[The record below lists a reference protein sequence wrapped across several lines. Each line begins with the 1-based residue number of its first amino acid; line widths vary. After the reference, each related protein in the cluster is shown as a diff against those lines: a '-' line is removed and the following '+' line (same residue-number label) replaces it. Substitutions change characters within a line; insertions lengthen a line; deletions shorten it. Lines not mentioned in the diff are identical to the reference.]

1 MLHLWYH
8 TSAMILAWI
17 LEECLRCDTALV
29 TLCCCYYYISYSRLL
44 EAGHLNV
51 CNSLVLVCLSCSML
65 CAAQWQ
71 KSPGVFMRK
80 KDKKFT
86 IEDGI
91 LIEIFITFTIFLLV
105 RDNWEEVCNMSKPLV
120 HTSIPGKIM
129 KSALHYYNL
138 W

>member
-1 MLHLWYH
+1 ML
-8 TSAMILAWI
+8 
-17 LEECLRCDTALV
+17 
-29 TLCCCYYYISYSRLL
+29 LL
-44 EAGHLNV
+44 LLYFLLKVAGGWASK
-51 CNSLVLVCLSCSML
+51 CMQFTCASLSISCSML

-91 LIEIFITFTIFLLV
+91 LIEIFITFTIVLLV

-129 KSALHYYNL
+129 ESALHYYNL